1 MELPEV
7 NMPGLGSDPDF
18 LTFQLAKT
26 KTNKKTHSE
35 LLCHPSSKV
44 L

>member
-7 NMPGLGSDPDF
+7 NMPGLGSDTDF

-26 KTNKKTHSE
+26 KTNKKPSE